1 MNIDP
6 EAVVASLL
14 IAGVNAGVV
23 HWLYRKPA
31 PKDTEQ
37 AAGEVEPAPAVVVAA
52 AE

>member
-37 AAGEVEPAPAVVVAA
+37 AAGEAQPTPAVVVAA